1 MNIDNLNRIADGLAG
16 AAGGYNA
23 KGLLTALPVALAGGF
38 LLGGLLGTWFGY
50 LFLVPPLCL
59 GLLGAGFVAYVRFRG
74 EGARGGPGQFGQPV
88 HGGEIEQSGDPP
100 SVPQQTPTPPPSS
113 IPDGIPDGLSRLE
126 HQIMEHVGRGGGTLS
141 VSAIAAQLDVPRE
154 TVQDA
159 IEGLASRGIIS
170 LE

>member
-23 KGLLTALPVALAGGF
+23 KGLLTALLVALAGGF

-59 GLLGAGFVAYVRFRG
+59 GLLGAGLVAYVRFRG
-74 EGARGGPGQFGQPV
+74 EGARGRLGQFSQPG
-88 HGGEIEQSGDPP
+88 HGGGIEQSGDPP
-100 SVPQQTPTPPPSS
+100 SVPQQTSTPPPSS
-113 IPDGIPDGLSRLE
+113 IPDGLSRLE
-126 HQIMEHVGRGGGTLS
+126 HQIMEHAGRNDGTLS
-141 VSAIAAQLDVPRE
+141 VSALAAQLDVPRE

-159 IEGLASRGIIS
+159 IEDLAERGIIS